1 MEVGR
6 RIRFLLGH
14 FGLFSGVNL
23 LLVFRRVFKV
33 EAFWFDRL
41 FVGEIVVSC
50 FLLGGE
56 LRRYEFLEPMVSF

>member
-1 MEVGR
+1 M
-6 RIRFLLGH
+6 
-14 FGLFSGVNL
+14 NL